1 MEQLNFNTITTDN
14 KFPCIMLEFDNTIIG
29 KVNNDLDCILKKF
42 ILCRN
47 QIDIDTK
54 RGFFINPVLTQNK
67 SLIVKAMHYLN
78 IIE

>member
-1 MEQLNFNTITTDN
+1 MEQLNFNTITADN
-14 KFPCIMLEFDNTIIG
+14 KFPCLMLEFENTIISQ
-29 KVNNDLDCILKKF
+29 VNNDYGQVLKKF